1 MSGAPRLSIIP
12 GWVATHAGI
21 KGLKDL
27 QVLCVLGQNA
37 NRQHGWT
44 RRSQVKIAEQLG
56 CARSTVQ
63 ASINRLVDIGAVERR
78 EVVSDSGRDSA
89 HWYRVIY
96 DAVPPSGYDFS
107 TWDEA
112 EEQEFGPIS
121 ETEETAPP
129 AGTPAPPAGTPAPP
143 AGPASAPPAGPGPAP
158 SINTSCLTPPV
169 EMQRESAG
177 ARNDNREDR
186 KRIETAFWRVVK
198 DWPNFSGMPKEP
210 AKRPWF
216 ALTDEEREKA
226 EAMRDPW
233 LAMLKAQH
241 KSQTPAPST
250 YFREKLWLDVPK
262 VKEPRAAPVVSNAY
276 SRPWM
281 GQHFAGL
288 AVPMRRLFWTPLEE
302 QIIRD
307 KPEKRDVMWRDKCL
321 KQGWPDVTR
330 LHEKAAEFRGVIVS
344 SEVAE
349 AASGFVAVKVGGEVW
364 EAWKRL
370 HHANHWPFV
379 PDPGKLDYVQF
390 PPIDETEHD
399 LDHAVAEAVARYH
412 KSLTAARNDDDAA

>member
-1 MSGAPRLSIIP
+1 MSGTPRLSIIP

-63 ASINRLVDIGAVERR
+63 ASINRLVEIGAVERR

-96 DAVPPSGYDFS
+96 DAAPPSGYDFS
-107 TWDEA
+107 AWDEA

-121 ETEETAPP
+121 EVEEATPP
-129 AGTPAPPAGTPAPP
+129 AGVPAPP

-177 ARNDNREDR
+177 ARELEGQEDR
-186 KRIETAFWRVVK
+186 RKIDQGFKRWYPA
-198 DWPNFSGMPKEP
+198 WPSYVSDSEP
-210 AKRPWF
+210 AARRAWFGLSSDERVAAAAGTEAYLAAVKASGRKLTCSAGVYLSEKRW
-216 ALTDEEREKA
+216 EKLPA
-226 EAMRDPW
+226 V
-233 LAMLKAQH
+233 KAQ
-241 KSQTPAPST
+241 A
-250 YFREKLWLDVPK
+250 
-262 VKEPRAAPVVSNAY
+262 AAPVVANAY
-276 SRPWM
+276 SRGWM

-288 AVPMRRLFWTPLEE
+288 ALPMRRLFWTSLEE

-321 KQGWPDVTR
+321 KQGWPEVTK
-330 LHEKAAEFRGVIVS
+330 LHDKAAEFRGVIVQS
-344 SEVAE
+344 DVAE
-349 AASGFVAVKVGGEVW
+349 ASAVFVAVKVGGEVW

-370 HHANHWPFV
+370 HHANQWPFV
-379 PDPGKLDYVQF
+379 PDPGKLEYVQF
-390 PPIDETEHD
+390 PPIDDIEGD
-399 LDHAVAEAVARYH
+399 LDHAVAEALARFH
-412 KSLTAARNDDDAA
+412 QSLKAARNDDDAA